1 MRKTIG
7 VLVGVL
13 LALTTLFASI
23 AIAQEHS
30 FGDKSFNEYEG
41 YLHPTQEPG
50 PAFKSE
56 AQGYG
61 SLRFPR
67 NLSSGTIDVQIVGV
81 NVADITAFHIHCGPP
96 GVLGPIIVNFGQFGD
111 FKNTIKNGHFSASV
125 TNENLTFVKQPPPPP
140 SLSGGFKLPLPEG
153 CPSDLNFP
161 GQVNTIA
168 GLESLARKGVLYFNL
183 HTKEHEFFGEM
194 RGQIY
199 PAEG

>member
-1 MRKTIG
+1 MRRTIG
-7 VLVGVL
+7 LFISL
-13 LALTTLFASI
+13 LFALTTLFASI
-23 AIAQEHS
+23 ATAQEHS
-30 FGDKSFNEYEG
+30 FGNKSFNQYEG

-50 PAFKSE
+50 PAFESP

-61 SLRFPR
+61 ILRVPR
-67 NLSSGTIDVQIVGV
+67 NLSSATIDVNIVGV
-81 NVADITAFHIHCGPP
+81 NLADITAFHIHCGSP

-111 FKNTIKNGHFSASV
+111 LKNTIKNGRLSV
-125 TNENLTFVKQPPPPP
+125 SITNENLTFIKQPPPPP

-153 CPSDLNFP
+153 CPSELNLP

-168 GLESLARKGVLYFNL
+168 GLDALARKGVLYFNL

-199 PAEG
+199 PAAG